1 MVVRKQHVSAA
12 LALLA
17 LALLT
22 LAPAVYAQPYKVYL
36 LYVAEAGDSWVSKD
50 AFASFLTTHL
60 KKAGVSFEVIKSID
74 DWEKL
79 VDQAPENLVI
89 VNCHGEV
96 MPIPTKYGDNYTL
109 FYQDLAR
116 NVREKGWIL
125 VLPIGLTTWLI
136 GNEKTVGYTNVVD
149 GPSVSAFRRSLG
161 LPPINPWCDQNAQ
174 ISDLGKRVAAVL
186 GLDAPEVV
194 GAARAIATNA
204 TPLWYFYKV
213 PESAKTWDG
222 LPYYSMAAW
231 KVGKGML
238 VWGGMSGGDEMRKT
252 AITAAVVAY
261 ILDPTLAEK
270 TPPPPPLITPE
281 KAYMYVIAAAVVVL
295 LAVLVVVLVKGRAPK
310 APPPAAAEKKQ

>member
-1 MVVRKQHVSAA
+1 MAMRKNLFA

-17 LALLT
+17 LTAL
-22 LAPAVYAQPYKVYL
+22 AAVPAAYAQPYKVYL

-60 KKAGVSFEVIKSID
+60 KQAGVSFEVIKSID
-74 DWEKL
+74 DWGKL
-79 VDQAPENLVI
+79 VDQAPENLIV

-136 GNEKTVGYTNVVD
+136 GNEKTVGYKVEVD
-149 GPSVSAFRRSLG
+149 GPSLREFRISLG
-161 LPPINPWCDQNAQ
+161 LPPINPWCDQSAQ
-174 ISDLGKRVAAVL
+174 ISDLGRRVAGVL
-186 GLDAPEVV
+186 GLDVPEVV

-213 PESAKTWDG
+213 PEAAKTWDG
-222 LPYYSMAAW
+222 IPFYSMAAW

-238 VWGGMSGGDEMRKT
+238 VWGGMSGGEEMRKT

-281 KAYMYVIAAAVVVL
+281 RIYMYAIAAAVVVL
-295 LAVLVVVLVKGRAPK
+295 LIVLALVLVKGRAPK
-310 APPPAAAEKKQ
+310 APPPAAEEKKQ